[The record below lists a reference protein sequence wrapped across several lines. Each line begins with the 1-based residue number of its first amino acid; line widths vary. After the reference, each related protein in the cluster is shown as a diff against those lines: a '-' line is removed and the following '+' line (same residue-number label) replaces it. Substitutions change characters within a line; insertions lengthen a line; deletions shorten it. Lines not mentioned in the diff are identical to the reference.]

1 MPPRKSVRRS
11 LRKQKHSKRRTMRKT
26 NRKTMGR
33 QSRMRKTNRKTMR
46 RKNKYRK
53 SLRGGV
59 VPRPLPIPPP
69 KLNEGIIKE
78 DIIRIGVGQNALYTT
93 YDYLEREN
101 QDLYDKLLS
110 HSDKEQDPI
119 SQKNKEYFSKIRKE
133 IEKTIKSVK
142 GVETSRKNFAKTN
155 FSNCLLKSSGP
166 FLTKNDAIKLFDL
179 IDKDGDRSITTEEL
193 LSIYAPGPEDK
204 QQIRGIKSRIE
215 GIERGSGMETNGQI
229 EIYEFITYLINKT
242 KIIQE
247 GENEIFKPQKLE
259 ELSNPDF
266 AMAKKRELIKEV
278 FEQEEEE
285 EEEEEE
291 EGEDGAGVPARPIT
305 PPPRAAH
312 TDGGEAA
319 AADKE
324 EAERVA
330 AEKAAADKAAA
341 EARQQ
346 VAERDARLSAADKR
360 MAEQKAVADKA
371 AADKEEQ
378 EKLLKLILKQHALIE
393 ETFNR
398 VKL

>member
-11 LRKQKHSKRRTMRKT
+11 LRKQKHSKRRNTRKT
-26 NRKTMGR
+26 NRKTMRR

-53 SLRGGV
+53 SLRGGAIS
-59 VPRPLPIPPP
+59 RPLPEIP
-69 KLNEGIIKE
+69 LDE
-78 DIIRIGVGQNALYTT
+78 DIIREGLTNNPFYTT
-93 YDYLEREN
+93 YDYLESEN
-101 QDLYDKLLS
+101 EELYNKLLLNPV
-110 HSDKEQDPI
+110 KKKDPI
-119 SQKNKEYFSKIRKE
+119 TKAEQKYFSNIRSK
-133 IEKTIKSVK
+133 IEKTIKSVE

-179 IDKDGDRSITTEEL
+179 IDKDGDRSITRQEL
-193 LSIYAPGPEDK
+193 LSIYVTGPEDK

-215 GIERGSGMETNGQI
+215 GIEGESGMETNGQI

-266 AMAKKRELIKEV
+266 AMAKKRELL
-278 FEQEEEE
+278 FETS
-285 EEEEEE
+285 
-291 EGEDGAGVPARPIT
+291 GEHRDEDDDTEYPRRAGT
-305 PPPRAAH
+305 PPPRLAQ
-312 TDGGEAA
+312 TDGG
-319 AADKE
+319 
-324 EAERVA
+324 
-330 AEKAAADKAAA
+330 
-341 EARQQ
+341 
-346 VAERDARLSAADKR
+346 VAEQATN
-360 MAEQKAVADKA
+360 AEDKAVADK
-371 AADKEEQ
+371 EEK
-378 EKLLKLILKQHALIE
+378 EKLLKLILEQHNLIK